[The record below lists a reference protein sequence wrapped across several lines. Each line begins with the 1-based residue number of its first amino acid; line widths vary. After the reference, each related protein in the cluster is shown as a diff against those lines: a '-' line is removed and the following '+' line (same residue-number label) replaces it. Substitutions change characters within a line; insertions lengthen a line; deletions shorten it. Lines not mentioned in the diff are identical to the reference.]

1 MTKLNIKIKELSLWE
16 RMYLLDIRMNNPG
29 IFTMIADILRLGIE
43 SCDGAK
49 YTVETFAG
57 KKFKVIDDDTLEKII
72 EELDADEIT
81 EIVNKILEVNK
92 IPFLKTQKTG
102 GEG

>member
-16 RMYLLDIRMNNPG
+16 RMYLIDILTNAPG
-29 IFTMIADILRLGIE
+29 IFTAMADILRLGIE
-43 SCDGAK
+43 SCDDAK

-57 KKFKVIDDDTLEKII
+57 KKLNVIDDDTLEKII
-72 EELDADEIT
+72 EELSAEEIT